1 MFLII
6 LCLWRTKQ
14 VQICEALGLEK
25 RTFISLVGAGGKST
39 LFSRLAEE
47 LLLKNKRIILTT
59 TTKMFAWQLAP
70 FIKKGKLVEGHDEET
85 IRKYIKKYF
94 SVESKVGRLA
104 VIGEKIEDSGEE
116 KVSGPPPD
124 WLDKWWEDKLADYF
138 LVEADGAAGRPVKAP
153 AFHEPVI
160 PLSTTDLVGVIGIDA
175 LGLSLQEENVFRS
188 QIFSRLTG
196 LNLGEKIGIEALALL
211 ICHPEGLFKGAPPG
225 CRRHLFINKVEN
237 SKDQKKAEE
246 LAFQVLRIC
255 HRRISGIIMGAANQ
269 DEVVAELIKEEK
281 TL

>member
-14 VQICEALGLEK
+14 VQISEALGLKEK
-25 RTFISLVGAGGKST
+25 AFISFVGAGGKST
-39 LFSRLAEE
+39 LFNRLAEE

-59 TTKMFAWQLAP
+59 TTKMFTWQLAP

-85 IRKYIKKYF
+85 IRIYIKKYF
-94 SVESKVGRLA
+94 SVESKAGRLA

-124 WLDKWWEDKLADYF
+124 WLDKWWKDRIADYF
-138 LVEADGAAGRPVKAP
+138 LIEADGASGRPVKAP
-153 AFHEPVI
+153 ASHEPVI
-160 PLSTTDLVGVIGIDA
+160 PLSTTNLIGVIGIDA

-196 LNLGEKIGIEALALL
+196 LNLGEKIGIKALALL

-225 CRRHLFINKVEN
+225 CRRHLFINKAGDPE
-237 SKDQKKAEE
+237 DQKIAEE
-246 LAFQVLRIC
+246 LTFQVLKIC
-255 HRRISGIIMGAANQ
+255 PRGISDIIIGAAGQ
-269 DEVVAELIKEEK
+269 KEVVAEVIRGVK
-281 TL
+281 TS